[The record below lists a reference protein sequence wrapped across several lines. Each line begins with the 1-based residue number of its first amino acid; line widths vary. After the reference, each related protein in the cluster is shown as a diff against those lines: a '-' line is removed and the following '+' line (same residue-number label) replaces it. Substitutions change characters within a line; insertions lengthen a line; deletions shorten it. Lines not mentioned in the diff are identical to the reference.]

1 MKIDLD
7 ADSVPNRLARKI
19 SQSIAQRPMAFFSA
33 SEKDLLCIDLERH
46 RSGNRTRRRRC
57 FLPTTHNSAENDAW
71 RLRRRNQNRPTAT
84 ENILSM
90 RSGGMLLSVNF
101 RSFGIFFIA
110 EITVGPY
117 R

>member
-1 MKIDLD
+1 MTSMSARCARAAAINTSPTGPATDSMKIDLD

-84 ENILSM
+84 ENIL
-90 RSGGMLLSVNF
+90 
-101 RSFGIFFIA
+101 
-110 EITVGPY
+110 
-117 R
+117 